1 MLAYWALFSF
11 FAIGAFIDAGKP
23 PDMHRPRPLWLA
35 GGLLIMLMI
44 GLRYEVGAD
53 WSTYEIIFS
62 HVGYMDLGKALAVGD
77 PAYQLLNWTVHWL
90 GGEVF
95 WVNLACAVLFTWG
108 LFRLARV
115 QPYPWLAVL
124 VAIPYMV
131 IVVSCYTRQGAAL
144 GLLMAGLASLVRG
157 GSLARFV
164 VYACLAAT
172 FHRTAVAVL
181 PLVVFSR
188 PRHRLLSVLGG
199 LAAFYAMYDVF
210 LADSMEKFIAGYIEQ
225 QYSSQGAAVRIAMAT
240 LSGCIFLFRRRGF
253 GFSEAEDRLWYY
265 FSLASFAAVIAL
277 LISPSSTA
285 VDRLSLYLMPLQLVI
300 LSRLPF
306 VYTRPGLGVALV
318 AAYSFAIQFVWLN
331 FAIHAKYWLP
341 YQIYP
346 LFA

>member
-1 MLAYWALFSF
+1 MLAYWALFAF
-11 FAIGAFIDAGKP
+11 FAAGAFMDAGKP
-23 PDMHRPRPLWLA
+23 LDMRRSRPMWII

-53 WSTYEIIFS
+53 WATYQFMFS
-62 HVGYMDLGKALAVGD
+62 RTGYMDLEKALRFGD
-77 PAYQLLNWTVHWL
+77 PAYQLLNWTVHQL
-90 GGEVF
+90 GGEIF
-95 WVNLACAVLFTWG
+95 WVNLACAALFTWG
-108 LFRLARV
+108 LFQLARV

-144 GLLMAGLASLVRG
+144 GILMAGLASLIRG

-164 VYACLAAT
+164 VYTCLAAA
-172 FHRTAVAVL
+172 FHRTAIAVL

-188 PRHRLLSVLGG
+188 PRHRFLNLIGG
-199 LAAFYAMYDVF
+199 LAACYALYDVF
-210 LADSMEKFIAGYIEQ
+210 LADSMEKFVAGYIEQ
-225 QYSSQGAAVRIAMAT
+225 EYSSQGAAIRIAMAT
-240 LSGCIFLFRRRGF
+240 LSACIFLWRRRDF

-265 FSLASFAAVIAL
+265 FSLASLIAAVAL
-277 LISPSSTA
+277 FFSPSSTA

-306 VYTRPGLGVALV
+306 VYTRRGLGVALV
-318 AAYSFAIQFVWLN
+318 AAYSFAVQFVWLN
-331 FAIHAKYWLP
+331 FAVHAKYWLP
-341 YQIYP
+341 YQFYP